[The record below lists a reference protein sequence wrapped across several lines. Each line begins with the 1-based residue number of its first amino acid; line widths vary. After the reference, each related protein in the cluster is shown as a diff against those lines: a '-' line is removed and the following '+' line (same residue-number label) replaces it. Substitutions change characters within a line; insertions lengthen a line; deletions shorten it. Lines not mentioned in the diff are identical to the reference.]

1 MQIQEKQM
9 FKYFSYIKQK
19 KTFNYGNKSYTFDQD
34 IIYDIDKFDLND
46 KNAIAYIIVRNLS
59 DFEIY
64 KTEDDIPEQKQEE
77 VSINYK
83 EMNEKLILALGKLT
97 ETLSKNS
104 TNLLQLQTYQNNYNE
119 QSKVYKEEDEIL
131 FIPDIDISQTKIKK
145 PKEIVTKQLSDEI
158 DLD

>member
-1 MQIQEKQM
+1 MK
-9 FKYFSYIKQK
+9 
-19 KTFNYGNKSYTFDQD
+19 
-34 IIYDIDKFDLND
+34 IIN
-46 KNAIAYIIVRNLS
+46 
-59 DFEIY
+59 EIFLASELAQSATVNELVGVNSKY

-145 PKEIVTKQLSDEI
+145 SKEIVTKQLSDEI